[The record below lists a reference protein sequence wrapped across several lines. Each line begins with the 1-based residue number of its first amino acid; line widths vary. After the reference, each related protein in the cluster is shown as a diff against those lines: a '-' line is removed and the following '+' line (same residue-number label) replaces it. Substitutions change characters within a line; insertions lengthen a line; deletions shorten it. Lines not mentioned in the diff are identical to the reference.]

1 MVTRNGGVD
10 VERDPQ
16 KVSAVLADP
25 TRYSIYQYVLV
36 APDSV
41 PVAEVARRFDLHPN
55 VARMHLSKL
64 AEIGLLVQ
72 RTERS
77 RKGGRPSYVYGP
89 SGSAVSLTTVPA
101 RDFQLL
107 ADLLVQSLALLGDGG
122 KEAVEQIGHTFGRR
136 LGQEA
141 LAKLVPALEKANGAT
156 GPIELLEACAVA
168 LNRLG
173 VSARVVMGP
182 GDRPSL
188 VLKSCGFH
196 EVASIHPDQVC
207 HLCKAM
213 VEGVAQT
220 CTEAPP
226 GVTQAGTVPRGD
238 KECVYEVDGLIHL
251 E

>member
-1 MVTRNGGVD
+1 

-25 TRYSIYQYVLV
+25 TRYNIYQHVLV
-36 APDSV
+36 APG
-41 PVAEVARRFDLHPN
+41 PVSAAEVARRFGLHPN
-55 VARMHLSKL
+55 VARMHLGKL
-64 AEIGLLVQ
+64 AEIGLLMQ
-72 RTERS
+72 RTEKS
-77 RKGGRPSYVYGP
+77 GKGGRPSYVYGP

-122 KEAVEQIGHTFGRR
+122 REAEEQIGQTFGRR

-141 LAKLVPALEKANGAT
+141 LAKLAPALDAANGLS

-173 VSARVVMGP
+173 VSARVIMGP
-182 GDRPSL
+182 GERPSL
-188 VLKSCGFH
+188 VMKSCGFR

-220 CTEAPP
+220 CTEAAP
-226 GVTQAGTVPRGD
+226 GVTQAGTVPKGD
-238 KECVYEVDGLIHL
+238 KECVYEVDGLIRL

>member
-1 MVTRNGGVD
+1 M
-10 VERDPQ
+10 ERDPQ

-36 APDSV
+36 APDPVS
-41 PVAEVARRFDLHPN
+41 VAEVARRFELHPN
-55 VARMHLSKL
+55 VARLHLNRL
-64 AEIGLLVQ
+64 VEIGLLVQ
-72 RTERS
+72 RTEKS
-77 RKGGRPSYVYGP
+77 GKGGRPGYVYAP
-89 SGSAVSLTTVPA
+89 SGSAVSLTTVPP

-141 LAKLVPALEKANGAT
+141 LAKLAPALEGANGAT
-156 GPIELLEACAVA
+156 GPMELLEACALA

-173 VSARVVMGP
+173 VSARVIVGP
-182 GDRPSL
+182 GGRPSL

-196 EVASIHPDQVC
+196 EVASAHPDQVC

-238 KECVYEVDGLIHL
+238 KECVYEVNGLIHL